1 LGLHNVNFNFDNQ
14 PSLFIKMDFGIDLA
28 SRIAIVGPNGVGKS
42 TFLKLLMGDLEPLQ
56 GDVRK
61 NHRLH
66 IGRFDQHSGEHL
78 TAEESAA
85 EYLQRLFDLQH
96 EKARKALGSFGLASH
111 AHTIKMKDLS
121 GGQKAR
127 VALAELCLSAPDV
140 LILDEPTNNLD
151 IESIDA
157 LAEAINA
164 YKGGVIIVT
173 HDERLIRDTECTL
186 YVIEDQT
193 INEIDG
199 GFDDYRKEVLDSLG
213 EVVNNPSVVANAAVL
228 QQ

>member
-1 LGLHNVNFNFDNQ
+1 
-14 PSLFIKMDFGIDLA
+14 M
-28 SRIAIVGPNGVGKS
+28 
-42 TFLKLLMGDLEPLQ
+42 
-56 GDVRK
+56 
-61 NHRLH
+61 
-66 IGRFDQHSGEHL
+66 

-85 EYLQRLFDLQH
+85 EYLQRLFDLPH
-96 EKARKALGSFGLASH
+96 EKARKALGSFGLISH

-157 LAEAINA
+157 LAEAIND
-164 YKGGVIIVT
+164 YKGGVIIVS
-173 HDERLIRDTECTL
+173 HDERLIRETDCTL

-193 INEIDG
+193 INEASFESVLWSIPCS
-199 GFDDYRKEVLDSLG
+199 FQISFTTHTSRLKETLMTTVEKCWTVLVKLL
-213 EVVNNPSVVANAAVL
+213 VIQVL
-228 QQ
+228 LRMRPFCSDKIRIVLT

>member
-1 LGLHNVNFNFDNQ
+1 
-14 PSLFIKMDFGIDLA
+14 
-28 SRIAIVGPNGVGKS
+28 
-42 TFLKLLMGDLEPLQ
+42 MGELEPNQ

-66 IGRFDQHSGEHL
+66 IGRYDQHSGEHL
-78 TAEESAA
+78 TAEETAA

-96 EKARKALGSFGLASH
+96 EKARKALGSFGLVSH
-111 AHTIKMKDLS
+111 AHTIRMKDLS

-127 VALAELCLSAPDV
+127 VALAELCLSGPDV

-157 LAEAINA
+157 LAEAINE

-173 HDERLIRDTECTL
+173 HDERLIRETDCTL

-193 INEIDG
+193 INEIEGD
-199 GFDDYRKEVLDSLG
+199 FDDYRNEVLESLG

-228 QQ
+228 QE